1 MIASGSSAL
10 RFAVALAVACS
21 GVLLAQA
28 RPSTQQPSK
37 TSKPAKPATQA
48 ASTVKPF
55 MTVYK
60 TPTCGC
66 CGKWVEYMRA
76 AGFDVE
82 VHDLNDLTA
91 IKKKLGVPQ
100 AMSTCHTARVG
111 RYVLEG
117 HVPVE
122 PVRRL
127 LKERPTT
134 IIGLA
139 VPGMPW
145 GSPGM
150 EVPGAQ
156 THPYS
161 VLTFDSAGQTTVFER
176 R

>member
-1 MIASGSSAL
+1 MILSGNSVL
-10 RFAVALAVACS
+10 RLVVALTVACS
-21 GVLLAQA
+21 GDLLAQA
-28 RPSTQQPSK
+28 KPSPQQTSK
-37 TSKPAKPATQA
+37 TSKPAKPAPQA
-48 ASTVKPF
+48 ASVKPF

-82 VHDLNDLTA
+82 VQDLNDLSA

-100 AMSTCHTARVG
+100 EMSTCHTAKVG

-161 VLTFDSAGQTTVFER
+161 VLTFDSTGRTTVFER